1 MKKTI
6 CLNMIVKNE
15 SKNLHRL
22 FKSLHEVID
31 YYIIHDTG
39 STDGTQGLIKKIM
52 DSYGIS
58 GEIIEEDWVNFGIN
72 RQKALDSVINSN
84 YNPDYALWIDADE
97 ELYYKDKDYFNN
109 LTKDCYHIKRV
120 YGSIDYYNPHL
131 FRVSNN
137 NEIGWHWKGPV
148 HNYLNN
154 KQHYIRE
161 NVDKNLVHIKSHHH
175 GGAKS
180 HGVTSREKY
189 LRDAKLL
196 LDHLKTH
203 PDDPRSIFYL
213 AQSYRDT
220 GTELEEAIKWYK
232 KRLEVGG
239 WVQEKYISCL
249 KLGSLLKRVGREKE
263 GFYYYLLSYEYD
275 NSRYECFYH
284 LIHHYRQKGMR
295 KLALSLYKQLKPV
308 DVNNNKLFLVYNIH
322 DWKLDFELTIIP
334 YYCKEYRIAIEAFK
348 RLFKNESKKIPLN
361 IVRLICKN
369 FGYYIKYMKS
379 DELSLVIKQK
389 KEFEAFY
396 FKKPLINEKEKIDI
410 SLSDNLFKTNMVQKE
425 IKEEVK
431 EEINLKSVDFKTTE
445 NQGIK
450 LTVTEKIN

>member
-15 SKNLHRL
+15 SKNLNRL

-154 KQHYIRE
+154 KKRYVRE
-161 NVDKNLVHIKSHHH
+161 NIDKNIVHIKSHHH

-196 LDHLKTH
+196 LDYLKTH
-203 PDDPRSIFYL
+203 PNDPRSIFYL

-239 WVQEKYISCL
+239 WIQEKYISCL
-249 KLGSLLKRVGREKE
+249 KLGMLLKRLGREKE
-263 GFYYYLLSYEYD
+263 AFYYYLLSYEYD

-308 DVNNNKLFLVYNIH
+308 DVNNNKLFLVYNIQENETFH
-322 DWKLDFELTIIP
+322 QDVKVYNIQSDVYQIQQ
-334 YYCKEYRIAIEAFK
+334 EY
-348 RLFKNESKKIPLN
+348 
-361 IVRLICKN
+361 
-369 FGYYIKYMKS
+369 
-379 DELSLVIKQK
+379 
-389 KEFEAFY
+389 
-396 FKKPLINEKEKIDI
+396 
-410 SLSDNLFKTNMVQKE
+410 
-425 IKEEVK
+425 
-431 EEINLKSVDFKTTE
+431 
-445 NQGIK
+445 
-450 LTVTEKIN
+450 